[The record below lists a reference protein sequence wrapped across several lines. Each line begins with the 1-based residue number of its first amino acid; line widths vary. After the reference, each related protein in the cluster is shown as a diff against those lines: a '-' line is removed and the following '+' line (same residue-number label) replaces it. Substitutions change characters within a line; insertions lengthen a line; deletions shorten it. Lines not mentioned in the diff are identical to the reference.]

1 MVCVLNPEW
10 PHGGGAVIAGMPLF
24 QTLVVTEGLMSL
36 WGGKLKQAG
45 LHGVNVGVNRR
56 FVSVPGPDQFKKK
69 DPGFIYKL
77 LFNPRSTENF
87 IQILIYV
94 HNHTTQSIPTV
105 QPRRLEVF

>member
-10 PHGGGAVIAGMPLF
+10 PHGGGAVSAGRPLF

-36 WGGKLKQAG
+36 WGGELKQAG

-69 DPGFIYKL
+69 IPG
-77 LFNPRSTENF
+77 LFTNCF
-87 IQILIYV
+87 
-94 HNHTTQSIPTV
+94 SIPDL
-105 QPRRLEVF
+105 QKISSKS

>member
-10 PHGGGAVIAGMPLF
+10 PHGGGAVSAGRPLF

-36 WGGKLKQAG
+36 WGVELKQAG

-69 DPGFIYKL
+69 KIPG
-77 LFNPRSTENF
+77 LFTNCF
-87 IQILIYV
+87 
-94 HNHTTQSIPTV
+94 SIPDL
-105 QPRRLEVF
+105 QKISSKS